1 MRFLGAWLVAG
12 VVLVLALWAFGLW
25 HRARVARAKRLEA
38 SWAQWRAEQQE
49 RNRVMRGR
57 P

>member
-1 MRFLGAWLVAG
+1 MSFFGKWLAGG
-12 VVLVLALWAFGLW
+12 VVLVLALWALRLW
-25 HRARVARAKRLEA
+25 RQAARARRLEA
-38 SWAQWRAEQQE
+38 SWAQWREEQQE